1 MQSEATVV
9 PGVRERAVRFA
20 SGGET
25 IVGVLSLPESPGQH
39 GVVMLHGWGTYRSGP
54 HDMLVKLARELARRG
69 TPVLRFDFRGRGEST
84 GRVLDTDL
92 DMMIEDAARAAGFL
106 REETGATEVHAVGLC
121 SGANVALGAAAHTG
135 AFGKVAALSVMPFQ
149 SHTTGAQRLR
159 RTRGKL
165 REFVAK
171 ALRPST
177 WWRLVTGRV
186 RVFRVFRGLFGG
198 GGGKAKT
205 ATGETRNLK
214 DSSHDLM
221 GELAKFKGRLL
232 FVWGGADAEGMGAKP
247 HFEDFAR
254 ANALA
259 AEFKLVEGSNHN
271 FYSLGWEREVFGL
284 VARFLGG
291 DGGQ

>member
-1 MQSEATVV
+1 VQSEATVV

-20 SGGET
+20 SGGGT
-25 IVGVLSLPESPGQH
+25 LAGVLSLPGSPRER
-39 GVVMLHGWGTYRSGP
+39 GVVILHGWGTYRSGP
-54 HDMLVKLARELARRG
+54 HDMLVKLARELASHG

-92 DMMIEDAARAAGFL
+92 DMMIDDAARAAELL
-106 REETGATEVHAVGLC
+106 REETGAREVDGVGLC

-165 REFVAK
+165 GELVAK

-186 RVFRVFRGLFGG
+186 RVFRVLGGLFGG
-198 GGGKAKT
+198 GGGKTKT
-205 ATGETRNLK
+205 ASGETRNLK

-221 GELAKFKGRLL
+221 GELAQFEGGLL
-232 FVWGGADAEGMGAKP
+232 FVWGGADAEGMGAKS

-254 ANALA
+254 EHALD
-259 AEFKLVEGSNHN
+259 AEFKVVEGSNHN
-271 FYSLGWEREVFGL
+271 FYSLEWEREVFDL
-284 VARFLGG
+284 VTGYLTEGEKP
-291 DGGQ
+291 

>member
-25 IVGVLSLPESPGQH
+25 LVGVLSLPESPREH
-39 GVVMLHGWGTYRSGP
+39 GVLILHGWGTYRSGP

-69 TPVLRFDFRGRGEST
+69 ASVLRFDLRGRGEST

-92 DMMIEDAARAAGFL
+92 DMMIDDAARAAEFL
-106 REETGATEVHAVGLC
+106 RKETGVAEVHAVGLC

-149 SHTTGAQRLR
+149 SHTTGTQRLR
-159 RTRGKL
+159 RTRGRV
-165 REFVAK
+165 RELVAK

-186 RVFRVFRGLFGG
+186 RVFRVLGGLFGG
-198 GGGKAKT
+198 GGGKTKT
-205 ATGETRNLK
+205 ASGETRNLK
-214 DSSHDLM
+214 DSSRDLM
-221 GELAKFKGRLL
+221 GELAKFKGKLL

-254 ANALA
+254 ANSLD
-259 AEFKLVEGSNHN
+259 AEFEVVEGSNHN
-271 FYSLGWEREVFGL
+271 FYSLGWEREVFDVVKGFL
-284 VARFLGG
+284 AR
-291 DGGQ
+291 